1 MVSRD
6 RRTEFVHL
14 FNESGACLKANN
26 VRISPRRER
35 KVAGPI
41 AGLFTF
47 MLFIYIDYHL
57 IYMDDLYLHHLHL
70 CYIVYIIYI
79 CIIYIYIIYRSPD
92 VLTVAARP

>member
-1 MVSRD
+1 
-6 RRTEFVHL
+6 
-14 FNESGACLKANN
+14 
-26 VRISPRRER
+26 
-35 KVAGPI
+35 
-41 AGLFTF
+41 